1 MSAEYH
7 GNNENREIKKFNL
20 ALSKAKLMKL
30 WDNRFFN
37 VFVNG
42 TQIFNFPAS
51 TDYFSLK
58 DNTIYLRVLA
68 TSNIFRINGNFEEIA
83 FKISNDDIEVQ
94 TKFKIK
100 NVGIFELKNVG
111 IGIPILGLRFNVS

>member
-1 MSAEYH
+1 MSADH
-7 GNNENREIKKFNL
+7 NEQRKSRETKKFNL
-20 ALSKAKLMKL
+20 KINKANLTNV

-42 TQIFNFPAS
+42 THIFNFPAS

-100 NVGIFELKNVG
+100 NVEIFELKNVG
-111 IGIPILGLRFNVS
+111 ISVPIIGMRFNLA

>member
-7 GNNENREIKKFNL
+7 GNDENREIKKFNL
-20 ALSKAKLMKL
+20 AINKANLMNV

-42 TQIFNFPAS
+42 TQIFNFPAN
-51 TDYFSLK
+51 TDYFSIK

-68 TSNIFRINGNFEEIA
+68 TSNIFRIKENFEEIA
-83 FKISNDDIEVQ
+83 FKISNDETNVQ

-100 NVGIFELKNVG
+100 NIEVFELKNVG
-111 IGIPILGLRFNVS
+111 ISVPIIGMRFNLA

>member
-1 MSAEYH
+1 MIY
-7 GNNENREIKKFNL
+7 NEQRKSHEIKKFNL
-20 ALSKAKLMKL
+20 AINKANLMNV

-42 TQIFNFPAS
+42 TQIFNFPAN
-51 TDYFSLK
+51 TDYFSIK

-68 TSNIFRINGNFEEIA
+68 TSNIFRIKENFGEIA
-83 FKISNDDIEVQ
+83 FKISNDETNVQ

-100 NVGIFELKNVG
+100 NVEVFELKNVG
-111 IGIPILGLRFNVS
+111 ISVPIIGMRFNLA

>member
-1 MSAEYH
+1 MNADY
-7 GNNENREIKKFNL
+7 NEQRENCETKKFNL
-20 ALSKAKLMKL
+20 AINKANLMNV

-42 TQIFNFPAS
+42 TQIFNFPAN
-51 TDYFSLK
+51 TDYFSIK

-68 TSNIFRINGNFEEIA
+68 TSNIFRIKENFEEIA
-83 FKISNDDIEVQ
+83 FKISNDETNVQ

-100 NVGIFELKNVG
+100 NVEVFELKNVG
-111 IGIPILGLRFNVS
+111 ISVPIIGMRFNLA

>member
-1 MSAEYH
+1 MNAKYH
-7 GNNENREIKKFNL
+7 GNDENRESKKFNL
-20 ALSKAKLMKL
+20 AISKANLTNV

-37 VFVNG
+37 VFING
-42 TQIFNFPAS
+42 TQIFNFPAN

-68 TSNIFRINGNFEEIA
+68 TSNIFRIEGNFEEIA

-100 NVGIFELKNVG
+100 NVEIFELKNVG
-111 IGIPILGLRFNVS
+111 ISVPIIGMRFNLA

>member
-1 MSAEYH
+1 MKLGY
-7 GNNENREIKKFNL
+7 GGQGENHEIKKFNL
-20 ALSKAKLMKL
+20 ALSKANLMNL

-42 TQIFNFPAS
+42 TQIFSFPAS

-68 TSNIFRINGNFEEIA
+68 TSNIFRIKEKLQEISFKVASDESFFQAA
-83 FKISNDDIEVQ
+83 FKINNVEV
-94 TKFKIK
+94 
-100 NVGIFELKNVG
+100 FELKDVG
-111 IGIPILGLRFNVS
+111 IGVPIIGLRFNVS

>member
-1 MSAEYH
+1 MNADY
-7 GNNENREIKKFNL
+7 NEQRENCETKKFNL
-20 ALSKAKLMKL
+20 AINKANLMNV

-42 TQIFNFPAS
+42 TQIFNFPAN
-51 TDYFSLK
+51 TDYFSIK

-68 TSNIFRINGNFEEIA
+68 TSNIFRIKENFEEIA
-83 FKISNDDIEVQ
+83 FKISNDETNVQ

-100 NVGIFELKNVG
+100 NIEVFELKNVG
-111 IGIPILGLRFNVS
+111 ISVPIIGMRFNLA